1 MNLIEIYIQEVARR
15 LPEKNR
21 EDITLE
27 LRSTI
32 EDMLPDDYSEE
43 DVKSV
48 LEKLGSPV
56 TMASGYRDRPM
67 HLIGPRYFDVY
78 VTLLKMILPIAA
90 VISLI
95 SMIAENFIGYSGDQ
109 AAINIILSLMG
120 KGIGGIIEV
129 GIHVFF
135 WLTLVFAILERTDKG
150 KDEQPLTASLK
161 KWTPDDLKNIHYIPK
176 ENIPKKKAISR
187 FEVFGSL
194 MWTAIWATL
203 YFYANH
209 LVGVY
214 EKSGNGLEF
223 VTPTFSQDVLLQYW
237 PIVVIMIG
245 LEIALSLYKLIKR
258 QWTQRMAICNT
269 VLQLIGTIVF
279 IVIVLN
285 PNVISKDF
293 ITYITDLFS
302 ITTNQFRTWVV
313 GGGIFIYMISAA
325 SSVFDGFRKAR
336 IR

>member
-1 MNLIEIYIQEVARR
+1 MNLIEIYIQEVTRR

-21 EDITLE
+21 EDIALE

-32 EDMLPDDYSEE
+32 GDMLPDDYSEE
-43 DVKSV
+43 DVKAV

-56 TMASGYRDRPM
+56 TLASGYRDRPM
-67 HLIGPRYFDVY
+67 YLIGPRYFDVY

-95 SMIAENFIGYSGDQ
+95 SMIAENFIGYSGEQ
-109 AAINIILSLMG
+109 AVINIVLSLMG
-120 KGIGGIIEV
+120 KGIGSIIEV

-135 WLTLVFAILERTDKG
+135 WLTLVFVVLERTDNG
-150 KDEQPLTASLK
+150 RDEQPLTARLK
-161 KWTPDDLKNIHYIPK
+161 KWTPADLENISY
-176 ENIPKKKAISR
+176 IPKKKVIPK
-187 FEVFGSL
+187 FEVFGGL

-203 YFYANH
+203 YFYSSH

-214 EKSGNGLEF
+214 ESGRNGLEF
-223 VTPTFSQDVLLQYW
+223 VTPTFSQDVLLRYW
-237 PIVVIMIG
+237 SIVVIMIG
-245 LEIALSLYKLIKR
+245 LEIALSLYKLIKG

-279 IVIVLN
+279 IVILLN
-285 PNVISKDF
+285 PDLLNKDF
-293 ITYITDLFS
+293 ITYMADVFT
-302 ITTNQFRTWVV
+302 ITTNQFKTWIV
-313 GGGIFIYMISAA
+313 GGGIFIFIISAA
-325 SSVFDGFRKAR
+325 ISAFDGFRKAK

>member
-1 MNLIEIYIQEVARR
+1 MNLIEIYIQEVTRR
-15 LPEKNR
+15 VPEKNR
-21 EDITLE
+21 EDIALE

-43 DVKSV
+43 DVKAV

-56 TMASGYRDRPM
+56 TLASGYRDRPM
-67 HLIGPRYFDVY
+67 YLIGPRYFDVY

-95 SMIAENFIGYSGDQ
+95 SMIAGNFIGYSGEQ
-109 AAINIILSLMG
+109 AVINIVLSLMG

-135 WLTLVFAILERTDKG
+135 WLTLVFAVLERTDNG
-150 KDEQPLTASLK
+150 RDEQPLTARLK
-161 KWTPDDLKNIHYIPK
+161 KWTPDDLKNISY
-176 ENIPKKKAISR
+176 IPKKKVIPK
-187 FEVFGSL
+187 FEVFGGL
-194 MWTAIWATL
+194 MWTAIWATF
-203 YFYANH
+203 YFYSSH

-214 EKSGNGLEF
+214 EGGRNGLEF
-223 VTPTFSQDVLLQYW
+223 VTPTFSQDVLLRYW

-245 LEIALSLYKLIKR
+245 LEIALSLYKLIKG

-279 IVIVLN
+279 IVILLN
-285 PNVISKDF
+285 PNLLNKDF
-293 ITYITDLFS
+293 ITYMADVFT
-302 ITTNQFRTWVV
+302 ITTNQFKTWIV
-313 GGGIFIYMISAA
+313 GGGIFVFIISAA
-325 SSVFDGFRKAR
+325 ISVFDGFRKAK